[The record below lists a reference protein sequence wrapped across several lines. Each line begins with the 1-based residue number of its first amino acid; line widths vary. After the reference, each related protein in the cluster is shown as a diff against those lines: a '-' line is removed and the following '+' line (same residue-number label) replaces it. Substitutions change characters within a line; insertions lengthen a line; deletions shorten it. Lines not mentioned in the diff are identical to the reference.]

1 MQQNLPQRE
10 RGPLQKSMF
19 LESTTN
25 RVTTIN
31 NRPSVPIQ
39 YTFPINNVRRNDSGY
54 NNEAG
59 HYQNQG
65 MIIQQNRQIITTN
78 SYEENNQGH
87 RFPEKNPLFDIY
99 KKLDELSKVVD
110 KH

>member
-1 MQQNLPQRE
+1 
-10 RGPLQKSMF
+10 
-19 LESTTN
+19 
-25 RVTTIN
+25 
-31 NRPSVPIQ
+31 
-39 YTFPINNVRRNDSGY
+39 
-54 NNEAG
+54 
-59 HYQNQG
+59 